1 MRAIAED
8 SVSPAMALCGIVADD
23 GREAANGGRW
33 SMTDTAISL
42 LVAVLLLPGIGS
54 GVAAA
59 RARRRGDPRRSLRL
73 RLILPALFFAGTLLN
88 ASYPWQH
95 RAQRLVAVSL
105 GGVVAAAWALAAW
118 RALRRETG
126 DGDAA
131 RG

>member
-8 SVSPAMALCGIVADD
+8 AVSPGRALCGIGVDA

-33 SMTDTAISL
+33 SMTDMAISL
-42 LVAVLLLPGIGS
+42 LVAVLLLPGIGI

-59 RARRRGDPRRSLRL
+59 RARRGDLRRSLRL
-73 RLILPALFFAGTLLN
+73 IPTALFFACTLLN

-105 GGVVAAAWALAAW
+105 GRVVAAAWALAAW